1 MRPGFKM
8 WTVVRK
14 RSHHPIPPPP
24 ISGAMLLAKLQI
36 HGARRRKKM
45 CCLNTEPL
53 LPPTPSC
60 APQCVPA
67 EPSGHCDR
75 ACGLSHSSD
84 GKAVPSPTPH
94 PRVILSWWRRCC
106 SGCCWVTWMANAS
119 LLATPSVCSRDFV
132 LQAGW
137 GIWSRLNEEKGLYPG
152 ECSSGGRQCS
162 WGFLW
167 GLCLGWV

>member
-1 MRPGFKM
+1 
-8 WTVVRK
+8 
-14 RSHHPIPPPP
+14 
-24 ISGAMLLAKLQI
+24 MLLAKLQI
-36 HGARRRKKM
+36 HGARRRRKM